1 VLYGAR
7 NLAPASHTITVS
19 KVSGSYLQLDALRI
33 IPNPT
38 MRNDTDASISYAGTW
53 THGANRNAGDY
64 DNDVHWT
71 ATNGDSATIT
81 FTGTGIDYIGPME
94 TADGT
99 ANVILDGVQV
109 GTIQASYSG
118 SYTPQQFLYQ
128 VRGLAGGSHTLELAK
143 TGGSYLQIDAF
154 QIWP

>member
-1 VLYGAR
+1 
-7 NLAPASHTITVS
+7 
-19 KVSGSYLQLDALRI
+19 
-33 IPNPT
+33 

-109 GTIQASYSG
+109 GTAQASYSG
-118 SYTPQQFLYQ
+118 SYAPQQFLYQ
-128 VRGLAGGSHTLELAK
+128 VRGLAGGSHTLKLAK